1 MFGRCSWNN
10 FYHLCLLLGTG
21 RLTIRYLICKQSLAS
36 RTCCFIKDG
45 ARCRRG
51 YHLKATIYKE
61 REEVKRGEVRS
72 NRRMEG
78 EPTKVGP
85 ALTQISEN
93 TTLPFQ
99 QDYIR
104 LQIYQVLQEMRQ
116 PQNMI
121 WAEKVKQ
128 VPLISQPIT
137 PIQEMRSLPTKDTRP
152 SEIGENTP
160 LSDIIPTMTVGELL
174 KLMKQ

>member
-1 MFGRCSWNN
+1 
-10 FYHLCLLLGTG
+10 
-21 RLTIRYLICKQSLAS
+21 
-36 RTCCFIKDG
+36 
-45 ARCRRG
+45 
-51 YHLKATIYKE
+51 
-61 REEVKRGEVRS
+61 
-72 NRRMEG
+72 MEG

-137 PIQEMRSLPTKDTRP
+137 PTQEMRSLPTKDTRP